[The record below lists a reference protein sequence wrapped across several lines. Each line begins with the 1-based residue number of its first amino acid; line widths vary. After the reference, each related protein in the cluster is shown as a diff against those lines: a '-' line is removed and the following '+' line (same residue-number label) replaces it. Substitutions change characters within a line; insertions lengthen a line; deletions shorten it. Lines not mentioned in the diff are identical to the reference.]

1 MAHLVILGNWGVVV
15 DFVETHGVSYR
26 DPEEAAVSP
35 MSIQQCRKTRT
46 EQPPAEAS

>member
-1 MAHLVILGNWGVVV
+1 M

-26 DPEEAAVSP
+26 DAEEAAVSP